1 MLVLSWIFAK
11 QNNQNTFELLLDSA
25 AERREAVLPASLLEL
40 PPATLL
46 LLTRFLSTKGEA
58 GSLCLLMVGE
68 VEGDKSIG
76 SSATQ
81 SPAQGADLDSGQIK
95 FSQYPNVRP
104 KCHLSTTAPKTGD

>member
-1 MLVLSWIFAK
+1 MVLSSIFAK
-11 QNNQNTFELLLDSA
+11 QQNNQNTFELLLDSA

-81 SPAQGADLDSGQIK
+81 SPVHGADLGRSNSVNIQM
-95 FSQYPNVRP
+95 
-104 KCHLSTTAPKTGD
+104 